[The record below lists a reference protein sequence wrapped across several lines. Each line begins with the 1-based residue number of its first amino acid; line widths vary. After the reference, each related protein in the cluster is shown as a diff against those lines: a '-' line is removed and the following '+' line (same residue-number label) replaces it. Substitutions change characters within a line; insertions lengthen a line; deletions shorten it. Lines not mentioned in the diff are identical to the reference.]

1 MALIKLK
8 HTAGDELTAERGS
21 KRVYTR
27 NYIGISDNPADDNLI
42 IRNDPLCPKELAPDP
57 FDPLARIVAVRCKR
71 RSTKSFTLWD
81 ITLTSTTEFESD
93 EASDG
98 NAPSPVD
105 RAASWESETVLYERP
120 ILRDIKGNLITNTA
134 GDLFEG
140 AKEYAVG
147 WTFHG
152 TKNIA
157 PVPLDWIDDFVN
169 AVNDAPVTIDGK
181 RCDTKTVWFRSARIS
196 SVRQQ
201 AGVRYRPGQFVFEY
215 NPLGW
220 WFEPL
225 NRGYRELEYRR
236 EPLSGFPDLLVEVR
250 RLVEILDDKGRQ
262 VSSPQFLDAAGRV
275 HRVEDPGTRKLVR
288 KIPLEPSDILTLKFE
303 VKQPVSFR
311 RMNVL

>member
-1 MALIKLK
+1 MALISIR
-8 HTAGDELTAERGS
+8 HTAGDELTAEKGR

-27 NYIGISDNPADDNLI
+27 TYIGVSNDPADDNLT

-71 RSTKSFTLWD
+71 RSNKAFTFWD

-105 RAASWESETVLYERP
+105 RSASWESETVLYERP
-120 ILRDIKGNLITNTA
+120 ILRDIRGNLITNTA

-147 WTFHG
+147 WTFHA

-181 RCDTKTVWFRSARIS
+181 RCDTKTVWVRSARIS

-201 AGVRYRPGQFVFEY
+201 AGVRYRPGGFVFEY
-215 NPLGW
+215 NPFGW

-225 NRGYRELEYRR
+225 NRGYRELEERR
-236 EPLSGFPDLLVEVR
+236 EPIPGQPGSFTTVR

-262 VSSPQFLDAAGRV
+262 VSSPQFLDRDGRV
-275 HRVEDPGTRKLVR
+275 PRVEDTATGKLVR
-288 KIPLEPSDILTLKFE
+288 KLPLEPSDIITLKFE
-303 VKQPVSFR
+303 VKNPVSFR